1 MAVKHNA
8 EYENSE
14 LYKIRHSTAHI
25 MAEAVLEKFPEG
37 KVAIGPA
44 IADGFYYDFDL
55 PRALTP
61 EDLEEIEH
69 RMKKIIKGN
78 HPFIKISMSIYTRLM
93 SRSQSLLPNQ
103 VCPSRISQICTFQ
116 TSIPQSSP
124 LSS

>member
-1 MAVKHNA
+1 VSFFYFYYGGYMAAKHNA

-78 HPFIKISMSIYTRLM
+78 HFGI
-93 SRSQSLLPNQ
+93 
-103 VCPSRISQICTFQ
+103 V
-116 TSIPQSSP
+116 
-124 LSS
+124 

>member
-1 MAVKHNA
+1 MAAKHNA

-61 EDLEEIEH
+61 EDLEEI
-69 RMKKIIKGN
+69 
-78 HPFIKISMSIYTRLM
+78 
-93 SRSQSLLPNQ
+93 
-103 VCPSRISQICTFQ
+103 
-116 TSIPQSSP
+116 
-124 LSS
+124 